1 MSYEYKE
8 TILSVKNISK
18 SYDVPVLRDI
28 NFDVKNITRPNM
40 NQGQIMSLIG
50 ISGSG
55 KSTLFRILAGLEK
68 PDSGTVEVFKGAN
81 KPLEPVTE
89 GDMGVVFQTSYIYP
103 WRRVKR
109 ILEMALNSNSAYFHS
124 STKKE
129 TISHLCEQLDI
140 VKLLDK
146 YPAQLSGG
154 QRQRVA
160 IAEQILNGG
169 DFILLDEPFSGL
181 DGKAIDKVTNILVSL
196 SQTDEY
202 KTIVLV
208 SHDLSNSL
216 AISDT
221 AFILSK
227 EEGKDGATINHQVDL
242 AAQGLAWQPDIKEN
256 PNFRELLKKVKS
268 LL

>member
-109 ILEMALNSNSAYFHS
+109 I
-124 STKKE
+124 
-129 TISHLCEQLDI
+129 
-140 VKLLDK
+140 
-146 YPAQLSGG
+146 
-154 QRQRVA
+154 
-160 IAEQILNGG
+160 
-169 DFILLDEPFSGL
+169 
-181 DGKAIDKVTNILVSL
+181 
-196 SQTDEY
+196 
-202 KTIVLV
+202 
-208 SHDLSNSL
+208 
-216 AISDT
+216 
-221 AFILSK
+221 
-227 EEGKDGATINHQVDL
+227 
-242 AAQGLAWQPDIKEN
+242 
-256 PNFRELLKKVKS
+256 
-268 LL
+268 

>member
-1 MSYEYKE
+1 M
-8 TILSVKNISK
+8 T
-18 SYDVPVLRDI
+18 
-28 NFDVKNITRPNM
+28 
-40 NQGQIMSLIG
+40 QGQIVSLIG
-50 ISGSG
+50 VSGSG
-55 KSTLFRILAGLEK
+55 KSTLFRLLAGLET
-68 PDSGTVEVFKGAN
+68 PDSGTIEVFDGKD
-81 KPLEPVTE
+81 KPLKPVHE
-89 GDMGVVFQTSYIYP
+89 GDAGVVFQTSYIFP

-109 ILEMALNSNSAYFHS
+109 LLEMAASKNPELTSLGS
-124 STKKE
+124 KE
-129 TISHLCEQLDI
+129 VTDAIHRICDKLDI
-140 VKLLDK
+140 TKLLGK
-146 YPAQLSGG
+146 YSQQLSGG

-216 AISDT
+216 AISDE
-221 AFILSK
+221 AYLLAR
-227 EEGKDGATINHQVDL
+227 EEGHEGATITHRMCL
-242 AAQGLAWQPDIKEN
+242 ATEGLAWQPDIKEN
-256 PNFRELLKKVKS
+256 PLFRDLLHKVKA

>member
-1 MSYEYKE
+1 MRIQE
-8 TILSVKNISK
+8 TF
-18 SYDVPVLRDI
+18 REM
-28 NFDVKNITRPNM
+28 T
-40 NQGQIMSLIG
+40 
-50 ISGSG
+50 G
-55 KSTLFRILAGLEK
+55 K
-68 PDSGTVEVFKGAN
+68 
-81 KPLEPVTE
+81 
-89 GDMGVVFQTSYIYP
+89 Y
-103 WRRVKR
+103 
-109 ILEMALNSNSAYFHS
+109 S
-124 STKKE
+124 S
-129 TISHLCEQLDI
+129 
-140 VKLLDK
+140 
-146 YPAQLSGG
+146 QLSGG

>member
-1 MSYEYKE
+1 MSYEHKE
-8 TILSVKNISK
+8 IILSVKGINK
-18 SYDVPVLRDI
+18 NYDVPVLRDI
-28 NFDVKNITRPNM
+28 SFDIRNITRPNA
-40 NQGQIMSLIG
+40 NQGQIVSLIG

-81 KPLEPVTE
+81 KPLQPVTE

-103 WRRVKR
+103 WRSVSK
-109 ILEMALNSNSAYFHS
+109 ILSMAINKNPAYYHHAA
-124 STKKE
+124 KKE
-129 TISHLCEQLDI
+129 VVQEICHQLDI
-140 VKLLDK
+140 TKLLSK

-160 IAEQILNGG
+160 IAEQVLNGG

-181 DGKAIDKVTNILVSL
+181 DGKAIDKVTGMLVAL
-196 SQTDEY
+196 SKTDEY
-202 KTIVLV
+202 KTIVVV

-221 AFILSK
+221 AFILAK
-227 EEGKDGATINHQVDL
+227 EEGKDGATINHTVDL
-242 AAQGLAWQPDIKEN
+242 AAQGLAWQPEIKEN
-256 PNFRELLKKVKS
+256 PLFRELIHKVK
-268 LL
+268 LLL